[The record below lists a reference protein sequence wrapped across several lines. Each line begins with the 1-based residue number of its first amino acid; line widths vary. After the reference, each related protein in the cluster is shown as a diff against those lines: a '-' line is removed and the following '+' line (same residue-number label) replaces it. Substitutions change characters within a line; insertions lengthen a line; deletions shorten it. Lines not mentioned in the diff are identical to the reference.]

1 MAEPM
6 SDKHYEDEFEFP
18 LLKLI
23 RQRAEEKDISYADAA
38 TEVIPEY
45 TKTIRYRDK
54 EFEDAEIRKRQKEM
68 AAERAK
74 SQRKHT
80 VD

>member
-6 SDKHYEDEFEFP
+6 SDKHYEDKFEFP